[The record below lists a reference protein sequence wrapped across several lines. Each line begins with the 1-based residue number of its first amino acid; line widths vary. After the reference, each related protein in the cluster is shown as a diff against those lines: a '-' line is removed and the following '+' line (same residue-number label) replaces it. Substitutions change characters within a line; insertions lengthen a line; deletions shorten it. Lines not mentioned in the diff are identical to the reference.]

1 MVTKEL
7 SKKLENNKKKKNMW
21 FGIFLVVCSTIAV
34 YGVVQSDE
42 FKELIDNVEE

>member
-7 SKKLENNKKKKNMW
+7 SKKLKNNKRKIMW

>member
-7 SKKLENNKKKKNMW
+7 SKKLKNNKRKIMW
-21 FGIFLVVCSTIAV
+21 FGIFLVVCGTIAV

>member
-1 MVTKEL
+1 MVTREL
-7 SKKLENNKKKKNMW
+7 SKKLKNNKKRKIMW
-21 FGIFLVVCSTIAV
+21 FGIFLVVCGTIAV